1 MVVKGQIILLKGNA
15 EVMQVSYRNFSRR
28 SVYLE
33 FHLSGKALI
42 PSRADKRD
50 FCVVA
55 LHENNKIII
64 YGSICLLGMA

>member
-1 MVVKGQIILLKGNA
+1 MKGQIILLKGNA
-15 EVMQVSYRNFSRR
+15 EVMQVSYRNFFRR

-42 PSRADKRD
+42 PSRADKRG
-50 FCVVA
+50 FRVIA
-55 LHENNKIII
+55 LRENNKIII